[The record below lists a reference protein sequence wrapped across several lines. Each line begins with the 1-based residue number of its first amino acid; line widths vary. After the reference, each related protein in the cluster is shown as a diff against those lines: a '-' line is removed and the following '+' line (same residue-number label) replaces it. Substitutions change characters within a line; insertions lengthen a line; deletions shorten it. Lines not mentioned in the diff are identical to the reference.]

1 MPSEITAFIQAQPQ
15 TQTQINPNT
24 NTQSDQENLQPGL
37 FDSFMSEYA
46 LPEEIITDITQS
58 QSLKLTQDETQ
69 LIAFTGSKTFSQSVI
84 DILAGLNENKE
95 LQQEIPEKIEDII
108 DTLKDTGEKIHD
120 DVKSIIAKVKA
131 VVSEKISELEAEL
144 PDDINGLVSQV
155 LNDESIPEETR
166 NEIVKVIDELVN
178 ELKDSEFAGENVKNF
193 ALKLSDMIHEHGRSE
208 KVFAS
213 VDEHDLN
220 DTEDIDDD
228 NNTELKDTHG
238 NIPGYAVIQNA
249 DTKPADTVNESE
261 TESESHTEL
270 TQTNHALHDVTRGH
284 AENQHT
290 QNVSHESKHTAQ
302 KADAKVHTGN
312 ESESENVNHESNFDS
327 HLEVSENENAKS
339 NQNHEQKNQ
348 SNNPSG
354 HEEDNSHEQSQNHE
368 SGTRITSRTRN
379 DTRRASADTSR
390 TDDDRTDTNS
400 RRTESRNN
408 FQSFFEGVLS
418 TRRNASRTSPLP
430 LNLNTASYNFTQ
442 SSTLRDGLVNVVRF
456 IRADGVQKANVV
468 IDPPA
473 LGRIS
478 VELTSGTSGV
488 EASIKVAS
496 EQIRQ
501 LVQDQL
507 SELRMNLSQQGVQ
520 VAEFTVD
527 VQQDNSNG
535 SHQNNRD
542 DGNTYRTFALNESD
556 DDITEEFRV
565 DLEEGLLYWVA

>member
-15 TQTQINPNT
+15 TQTQINPNAD
-24 NTQSDQENLQPGL
+24 TQSDKENLQPGL
-37 FDSFMSEYA
+37 FDAFMSEYVS
-46 LPEEIITDITQS
+46 PEEIITDITQS
-58 QSLKLTQDETQ
+58 PELAPNETQ
-69 LIAFTGSKTFSQSVI
+69 LITFTGSKTFPQSVI
-84 DILAGLNENKE
+84 DILAGLNENSE
-95 LQQEIPEKIEDII
+95 LRQEIPAKIEGII

-120 DVKSIIAKVKA
+120 DIQSIIAKVKA
-131 VVSEKISELEAEL
+131 VVSGKTGELESEL
-144 PDDINGLVSQV
+144 PDDINGLVSQI

-238 NIPGYAVIQNA
+238 NIPGYAVLQNA
-249 DTKPADTVNESE
+249 DSVHADTVIESE
-261 TESESHTEL
+261 QESEAESESHSEL
-270 TQTNHALHDVTRGH
+270 TQTNQSLQDITRGH
-284 AENQHT
+284 AENQQT
-290 QNVSHESKHTAQ
+290 QNVSHESKYITH
-302 KADAKVHTGN
+302 KADAKIQAEN
-312 ESESENVNHESNFDS
+312 ESENANHESNFDS
-327 HLEVSENENAKS
+327 HLEVSENENANS

-354 HEEDNSHEQSQNHE
+354 HEEDNSHEQSQNQE

-400 RRTESRNN
+400 RRTESRNT

-430 LNLNTASYNFTQ
+430 LNLNTASYNFSQ

-468 IDPPA
+468 VDPPA

-535 SHQNNRD
+535 NHQNNHD
-542 DGNTYRTFALNESD
+542 DGNAYRTFALNESD